1 MAPTCSEFYG
11 GHLDSGRTFLL
22 SSSRPQ
28 PPEWIYWSLSSPEAT
43 IPSSGGR
50 LRFNGPSSTT
60 TRQSAGLPFSG
71 RLPSPGYPLFEGISL
86 VDSASYEEPTLY
98 GGSTIVPNTLYDE
111 PPGGNPQISGS
122 LRFPNLPSL
131 GCPTF
136 LGISHSE
143 GRHLQPLHSTANRR
157 MHYIRIRKAHCPSK
171 PPPPSTG
178 GQCPEDHRPERFAV
192 GHCLYKGPAWKWASK
207 HRITKITNHG
217 TASFE
222 KR

>member
-1 MAPTCSEFYG
+1 MMAPTCSEFYG

-171 PPPPSTG
+171 PPPPPRAASVRKTTDRRDSPWGIVSTKDLPG
-178 GQCPEDHRPERFAV
+178 NGQVNTE
-192 GHCLYKGPAWKWASK
+192 
-207 HRITKITNHG
+207 
-217 TASFE
+217 
-222 KR
+222 